1 MGEREAWESGVG
13 DWIGLVRS
21 STHPHEHDAVL
32 RQLLPPAGGLT
43 VDVGCGEGRW
53 SRELAEL
60 GYDVVGVDRS
70 NALVAAAREAD
81 PAGRYEIAPAEDM
94 PFPDGA
100 VSFVLCVNVL
110 MHIVDLDRVVGEFAR
125 VLQQGGTLV
134 VGVSHPV
141 MESGTFDEESGEL
154 RVSSYFAEE
163 EHVLPLGEHHVA
175 HQHRT
180 IERYLRAFLGN
191 GFTLDD
197 LREVPGR
204 TGGTPKYLDLRL
216 IRT

>member
-32 RQLLPPAGGLT
+32 RELLPVAAGLT
-43 VDVGCGEGRW
+43 IDVGCGEGRW
-53 SRELAEL
+53 TRELAEL

-70 NALVAAAREAD
+70 NTLVDAAREAD
-81 PAGRYEIAPAEDM
+81 PTGRYEVAAAEEL
-94 PFPDGA
+94 PFADGA

-110 MHIVDLDRVVGEFAR
+110 MHIVDLEQVVREFAR
-125 VLQQGGTLV
+125 VLERGGTLV
-134 VGVSHPV
+134 AGLAHPV
-141 MESGTFDEESGEL
+141 MEAGTFDEASGEL
-154 RVSSYFAEE
+154 RISSYFAEE
-163 EHVLPLGEHHVA
+163 EHLLPLGEHHVA
-175 HQHRT
+175 HHHRT
-180 IERYLRAFLGN
+180 IEGYLRALLGN

-216 IRT
+216 TRA

>member
-13 DWIGLVRS
+13 DWIGLVRA

-32 RQLLPPAGGLT
+32 RELLPPPAGLT
-43 VDVGCGEGRW
+43 LDVGCGEGRW
-53 SRELAEL
+53 TRELAEL
-60 GYDVVGVDRS
+60 GYDIVGVDRS
-70 NALVAAAREAD
+70 NALVSAAREAD
-81 PAGRYEIAPAEDM
+81 PSGRYDVAPAEEL
-94 PFPDGA
+94 PFGDGE

-110 MHIVDLDRVVGEFAR
+110 MHIVDLDLVLSEFAR
-125 VLQQGGTLV
+125 VLAPGGALV
-134 VGVSHPV
+134 VGLAHPM
-141 MESGTFDEESGEL
+141 MEAGTFDEESGEL
-154 RVSSYFAEE
+154 RVSAYFTEE

-180 IERYLRAFLGN
+180 IEGYVRALIGN
-191 GFTLDD
+191 GFVLDD

-216 IRT
+216 TRA